1 MTAFVY
7 IIFAKI
13 YVKFAF
19 FIKIIIREVKMSC
32 IKSTSH
38 TVGAKKYPPHSHDN
52 EHRLIY
58 VRRGRVKVLIGSKEW
73 LVSRPSVVFISNLEK
88 HAIFSES
95 ESYDRYSVGFVPAE
109 AMRRINSD
117 KLLSPFCDRPAGFSN
132 VFEVSHLTDE
142 LDLLFEMLY
151 KEHNASDKDIE
162 DGCASILR
170 VILMTLL
177 RGIPDAFPY
186 KSTEKSAIVQAVR
199 RKLENDL
206 REELSLDEISAEFH
220 ISTYYLSHIFKD
232 ITGYSVKNYR
242 LLCRLAS
249 ARELLVSSEY
259 NIKEICSMTGFPDM
273 SNFSRRFKF
282 EYGVTPTEYR
292 KNTGRIFD
300 CPEKGKRTQIGVELL

>member
-1 MTAFVY
+1 
-7 IIFAKI
+7 
-13 YVKFAF
+13 
-19 FIKIIIREVKMSC
+19 MSC
-32 IKSTSH
+32 IKSVSH

-58 VRRGRVKVLIGSKEW
+58 VRRGRVRVLVGAKEW

-95 ESYDRYSVGFVPAE
+95 DSYDRYSVGFVPSE

-117 KLLSPFCDRPAGFSN
+117 KLMSPFCDRPAGFSN
-132 VFEVSHLTDE
+132 VFDVSEMTNE
-142 LDLLFEMLY
+142 LDVLFGRLY
-151 KEHNASDKDIE
+151 KEYSDPDKDIE
-162 DGCASILR
+162 DGCASVLR

-186 KSTEKSAIVQAVR
+186 KSTERSAIVQAVR
-199 RKLENDL
+199 RRLEENL
-206 REELSLDEISAEFH
+206 RDELSLEDISAEFH
-220 ISTYYLSHIFKD
+220 ISTYYLSHIFKE

-259 NIKEICSMTGFPDM
+259 NIKEICNMTGFPDM

-292 KNTGRIFD
+292 KNTGRIFSR
-300 CPEKGKRTQIGVELL
+300 PEKEKKTQIGVELL

>member
-1 MTAFVY
+1 MS
-7 IIFAKI
+7 
-13 YVKFAF
+13 
-19 FIKIIIREVKMSC
+19 FIKSVG
-32 IKSTSH
+32 H
-38 TVGAKKYPPHSHDN
+38 TIGAKKSLPHSHDN

-58 VRRGRVKVLIGSKEW
+58 VRRGRAKVLLGSKEW
-73 LVSRPSVVFISNLEK
+73 LISRPSVVFISNLEK
-88 HAIFSES
+88 YAIFSES
-95 ESYDRYSVGFVPAE
+95 ESYDRYSVGFVPKE
-109 AMRRINSD
+109 AMMRINSY
-117 KLLSPFCDRPAGFSN
+117 KLLSPFCDRLAGFSN
-132 VFEVSHLTDE
+132 VFEVSHITDE

-186 KSTEKSAIVQAVR
+186 KSTEKSAIVQSVK
-199 RKLENDL
+199 RKLEGDL
-206 REELSLDEISAEFH
+206 KEELSLDDISAEFH

-259 NIKEICSMTGFPDM
+259 NVKEICSIMGFPDM
-273 SNFSRRFKF
+273 SNFSRRFKS

-292 KNTGRIFD
+292 KSFGRIFD
-300 CPEKGKRTQIGVELL
+300 QPEKERKSQIGVELL

>member
-1 MTAFVY
+1 
-7 IIFAKI
+7 
-13 YVKFAF
+13 
-19 FIKIIIREVKMSC
+19 MSC
-32 IKSTSH
+32 IKSVGH

-58 VRRGRVKVLIGSKEW
+58 VRRGRVKILLGSKEW
-73 LVSRPSVVFISNLEK
+73 LITRPSVVFISNLEK

-95 ESYDRYSVGFVPAE
+95 DSYDRYSVGFTPSE
-109 AMRRINSD
+109 AMRRINSN
-117 KLLSPFCDRPAGFSN
+117 KLLSPFCDRPTGFSN
-132 VFEVSHLTDE
+132 VFEVSHLTNE
-142 LDLLFEMLY
+142 LDILFSMLH
-151 KEHNASDKDIE
+151 KEYNEEDTDIE

-186 KSTEKSAIVQAVR
+186 KSTEKSAIVQDVR
-199 RKLENDL
+199 RRLEGDL
-206 REELSLDEISAEFH
+206 KEELSLDDISAEFH

-259 NIKEICSMTGFPDM
+259 TIKEICSMTGFPDM

-300 CPEKGKRTQIGVELL
+300 QPEKKNGTQMGVELL